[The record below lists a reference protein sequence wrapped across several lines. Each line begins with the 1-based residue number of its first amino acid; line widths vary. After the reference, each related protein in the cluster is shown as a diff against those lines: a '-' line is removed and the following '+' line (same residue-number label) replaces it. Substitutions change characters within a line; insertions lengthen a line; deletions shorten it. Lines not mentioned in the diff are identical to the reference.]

1 MPAGI
6 ERKYKTFVQR
16 LAALIIDGIVFLP
29 VSLLINSVIDG
40 NGTMG
45 FIVRTV
51 LFNVT
56 WVGYSAWMHGKY
68 GQTLGKMA
76 SNIKVYSLDEK
87 SLIGYDKALLRETIL
102 LGVSFVGL
110 IYVLIRGADSN
121 DPETIYNDIT
131 TYPSLVSAIVE
142 LVTMF
147 TNSKRRAL
155 HDFIAGSVVLDITKY
170 KKWDFEYEEPV
181 GQTSDNSQHPDN
193 A

>member
-1 MPAGI
+1 MPDRI
-6 ERKYKTFVQR
+6 QRKYKTFVQR
-16 LAALIIDGIVFLP
+16 LAALIIDGIALFP
-29 VSLLINSVIDG
+29 VSLLVNSVIDG

-45 FIVRTV
+45 FIERTI
-51 LFNVT
+51 LLNVT
-56 WVGYSAWMHGKY
+56 WVGYSTWMHGKY

-87 SLIGYDKALLRETIL
+87 SLIGYDKALLRETIW

-110 IYVLIRGADSN
+110 VYVLIRGAGSS
-121 DPETIYNDIT
+121 DPETMYNDIT
-131 TYPSLVSAIVE
+131 MYPSLVSAIVE

-181 GQTSDNSQHPDN
+181 EQGSDKS
-193 A
+193 